1 MSQTFDPQTIELSLK
16 PIPPDTVESLRS
28 ELQDYIRV
36 GLQETGKSDLLDHNE
51 LVIKPDE
58 TIPVDQVVTVVIEVV
73 TSGALITFE
82 QVVLPWLKRKYELR
96 QRRKR
101 KRSRKR

>member
-1 MSQTFDPQTIELSLK
+1 MSQPFDPQIIELSLK
-16 PIPPDTVESLRS
+16 PIPPDTVESLRA
-28 ELQDYIRV
+28 ELQDYIRA
-36 GLQETGKSDLLDHNE
+36 GLQESGNPDLLERKE

-58 TIPVDQVVTVVIEVV
+58 TIPVDVAVTVVVEVL
-73 TSGALITFE
+73 TGGALIAFE

-101 KRSRKR
+101 KRKRKR